1 MAQFDIRSLIVGR
14 TATAIAR
21 GLELDRPPR
30 CRVRNGR
37 FAIEFRGVGAHAW
50 STELRLQRAREVVAV
65 TRAALRADTRTYM
78 RRRADRAI
86 VVTYEDEHVADGCT
100 IRTRWSCVV
109 PAQRGN
115 E

>member
-1 MAQFDIRSLIVGR
+1 VAHFDIRSLIVGR

-21 GLELDRPPR
+21 GLQ
-30 CRVRNGR
+30 
-37 FAIEFRGVGAHAW
+37 H
-50 STELRLQRAREVVAV
+50 AREVVAV
-65 TRAALRADTRTYM
+65 TRAALREDTRTYM

-100 IRTRWSCVV
+100 ISTRWSCVV
-109 PAQRGN
+109 PAQRGD